1 MALRMFNNR
10 GDVKLLADED
20 LMLRVRDGDAHAF
33 EVLFDRHAGPAF
45 SLAYRMCGS
54 RTRAEDV
61 VQDAFMALWR
71 AGARYDQSRGSVRAW
86 ILSVVHNR
94 AIDSFRRESLR
105 TAASLEEGSGVERVA
120 SPELTEVTVELR
132 AEAERIRDAL
142 HQLPDEQR
150 QVIELSYFGGF
161 THHQI
166 AEMLALPAG
175 TVKGRMRLGL
185 SKLRITL
192 DDARVLP

>member
-1 MALRMFNNR
+1 MAHRMFSNR
-10 GDVKLLADED
+10 QDVRQLADED
-20 LMLRVRDGDAHAF
+20 LMLRMRDGDARAF
-33 EVLFDRHAGPAF
+33 EVLFDRHGGPAF

-61 VQDAFMALWR
+61 VQEAFMALWR
-71 AGARYDQSRGSVRAW
+71 SGARYDQSRGSVRAW
-86 ILSVVHNR
+86 ILSVVRNR

-105 TAASLEEGSGVERVA
+105 GARSLEEWNIADRVA
-120 SPELTEVTVELR
+120 SPELTEVAVER
-132 AEAERIRDAL
+132 RVEADRIRHAL
-142 HQLPDEQR
+142 HDLPDEQR

-166 AEMLALPAG
+166 AEMLALPPG

-185 SKLRITL
+185 SKLRISL
-192 DDARVLP
+192 GEAGVLP

>member
-1 MALRMFNNR
+1 MFTNR
-10 GDVKLLADED
+10 QDVKQLADED
-20 LMLRVRDGDAHAF
+20 LMLRMRDGDARAF
-33 EVLFDRHAGPAF
+33 EVLFDRHGGPAF

-71 AGARYDQSRGSVRAW
+71 AGARYDQSRGSARAW
-86 ILSVVHNR
+86 ILSVVRNR

-105 TAASLEEGSGVERVA
+105 GARSLEEWSGSDRLA
-120 SPELTEVTVELR
+120 SPELTEVAVER
-132 AEAERIRDAL
+132 RVEADRIRTAL
-142 HQLPDEQR
+142 HELPEEQR

-166 AEMLALPAG
+166 AEMLALPPG

-185 SKLRITL
+185 SKLRIAL
-192 DDARVLP
+192 GDAGVLP

>member
-1 MALRMFNNR
+1 MFSNR
-10 GDVKLLADED
+10 QDVRQLADED
-20 LMLRVRDGDAHAF
+20 LMLRMRDGDARAF
-33 EVLFDRHAGPAF
+33 EVLFDRHGGPAF

-71 AGARYDQSRGSVRAW
+71 SGARYDQSRGSVRAW
-86 ILSVVHNR
+86 ILSVVRNR

-105 TAASLEEGSGVERVA
+105 GARSLEEWNVEDRLA
-120 SPELTEVTVELR
+120 SPELTEVAVER
-132 AEAERIRDAL
+132 RVEADRIRHAL
-142 HQLPDEQR
+142 HDLPDEQR

-166 AEMLALPAG
+166 AEMLALPPG

-185 SKLRITL
+185 SKLRISL
-192 DDARVLP
+192 GEAGVLP